1 MISLDTNILVRIIVN
16 DDRRQVTRAREAI
29 LARGAVVQPTV
40 LMETAWVLGE
50 NYDYTAADIADAF
63 SVVAENADIETPPS
77 LPAAIAAVRAGVD
90 VADAFHLAHSAGF
103 GMSAEQQ
110 REQRRAGVARGENVG
125 EPHLLAG
132 RRGR

>member
-90 VADAFHLAHSAGF
+90 VADAFHLAECNAPHFASF
-103 GMSAEQQ
+103 DK
-110 REQRRAGVARGENVG
+110 RLLKRASRAFKSPKVIS
-125 EPHLLAG
+125 P
-132 RRGR
+132 